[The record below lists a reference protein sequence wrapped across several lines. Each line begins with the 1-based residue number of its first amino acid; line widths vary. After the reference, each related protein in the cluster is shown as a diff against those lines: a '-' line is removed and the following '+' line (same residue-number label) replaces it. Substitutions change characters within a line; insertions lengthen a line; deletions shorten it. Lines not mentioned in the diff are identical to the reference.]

1 MLLIC
6 PRNTIKISQKLSNNK
21 YTTSRPSN
29 AHSVVTTV
37 HRRMRSLRVLCTAT
51 NQLQQNFEKVTNLPC
66 KVGIS
71 VYKVWTTEMPYSCY
85 YNSYSR
91 FYWTLYR
98 NNNVKFISMLQ
109 NRSIFL
115 QINVIVIHY
124 EFEAIFFINNWFIS
138 KMCASTCLRQSW
150 KRSIDC
156 RGMHRK
162 MKVHWKLQHGYIYI
176 RNRYTYY

>member
-71 VYKVWTTEMPYSCY
+71 VYTPYKVCPIAVITNHILE
-85 YNSYSR
+85 
-91 FYWTLYR
+91 
-98 NNNVKFISMLQ
+98 FI
-109 NRSIFL
+109 
-115 QINVIVIHY
+115 
-124 EFEAIFFINNWFIS
+124 
-138 KMCASTCLRQSW
+138 
-150 KRSIDC
+150 
-156 RGMHRK
+156 
-162 MKVHWKLQHGYIYI
+162 
-176 RNRYTYY
+176 